1 MFELEFSN
9 KVPSRLRGIPWLMP
23 PDIIHTKVE
32 WRYAT
37 RIDIDGLFQTVRGK
51 GFGGGQK
58 TEALKNLGRGLD
70 GTRAKR
76 VLLARDEGGK
86 TMHLRP
92 PRLVSHPHVIKSN
105 V

>member
-1 MFELEFSN
+1 
-9 KVPSRLRGIPWLMP
+9 MP
-23 PDIIHTKVE
+23 ADIIPIKVE
-32 WRYAT
+32 WRCAN
-37 RIDIDGLFQTVRGK
+37 RVDIDGLFQTVRGK
-51 GFGGGQK
+51 GVGGGLK

-70 GTRAKR
+70 GTRAER

-86 TMHLRP
+86 TMDLRP